1 MDDNCHLND
10 LKLGNNQRNNGLW
23 TGFLCV
29 INTFIRKCSTMYSKV
44 IRWTFTE
51 NSEWYYGT
59 YGKWL
64 FYILANIWVQSR
76 NKLSVMV

>member
-1 MDDNCHLND
+1 
-10 LKLGNNQRNNGLW
+10 
-23 TGFLCV
+23 
-29 INTFIRKCSTMYSKV
+29 MYSKV

-64 FYILANIWVQSR
+64 FYILANIWVQIVSHGLR
-76 NKLSVMV
+76 DKKARS

>member
-1 MDDNCHLND
+1 
-10 LKLGNNQRNNGLW
+10 
-23 TGFLCV
+23 
-29 INTFIRKCSTMYSKV
+29 MYSKV

-51 NSEWYYGT
+51 NSEWYYDT